1 MVVFYRFPLCA
12 VLWLLPAPGL
22 WAQSPAP
29 GAAALSAVPGAPL
42 APSKASGLA
51 YVSVLG
57 QYQAY
62 AEQKVTSWPQ
72 ANATVQGIGGWR
84 AYAKEIATEA
94 ATPQPRG
101 AQP

>member
-1 MVVFYRFPLCA
+1 
-12 VLWLLPAPGL
+12 
-22 WAQSPAP
+22 
-29 GAAALSAVPGAPL
+29 
-42 APSKASGLA
+42 LA